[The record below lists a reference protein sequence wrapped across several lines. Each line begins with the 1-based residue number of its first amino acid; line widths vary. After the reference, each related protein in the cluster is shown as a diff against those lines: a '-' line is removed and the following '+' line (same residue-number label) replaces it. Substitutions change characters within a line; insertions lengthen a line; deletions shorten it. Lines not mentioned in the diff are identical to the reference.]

1 MRETNHYAPEKLAG
15 QAFDK
20 WQDVT
25 LIEIKALGV
34 GIVMA
39 VNPLSC
45 TADYWSSDPLLSNEG
60 IQKVM
65 TKNCFE
71 NISSF
76 FHFNDCSIEKRQ

>member
-1 MRETNHYAPEKLAG
+1 MLTILLCLLNVIVRETNHYAREKLAG

-34 GIVMA
+34 GIVMG

-45 TADYWSSDPLLSNEG
+45 TADYWSSDPLLG
-60 IQKVM
+60 K
-65 TKNCFE
+65 K
-71 NISSF
+71 
-76 FHFNDCSIEKRQ
+76 